1 MNPTAAHNQALGSRG
16 ESIAA
21 AYLEER
27 GYRVFQ
33 RNWRTRHGELDLIA
47 HDSGTLVAIEV
58 KTRSGAGYG
67 HPFEAITA
75 KKADRLRRLLLEWAR
90 LHDSRSRGLRVDAI
104 GVTLRPGAEPHIE
117 HLRGIS

>member
-1 MNPTAAHNQALGSRG
+1 MNPPTAHNQALGSRG

-21 AYLEER
+21 AYLEDL
-27 GYRVFQ
+27 GYRIVD

-47 HDSGTLVAIEV
+47 IDDGTLVAIEV
-58 KTRSGAGYG
+58 KTRSGSGYG

-75 KKADRLRRLLLEWAR
+75 RKASRLKRLLLDWAR
-90 LHDSRSRGLRVDAI
+90 AHDSRARGLRVDAV
-104 GVTLRPGAEPHIE
+104 GVTLRDGAEPCIE